1 MAEILWQPDEA
12 RIAASR
18 MTSFAASV
26 GVSLEGKD
34 AGYDTLWR
42 WSVQNRER
50 FWSAVWEDCKVVG
63 DQGATILGED
73 RMPGAE
79 WFPEA
84 SLNFAENLLAF
95 EGEQDAL
102 IFRSETGVRRSL
114 SRDALREA
122 VRGLQ
127 QQLQAWGIQPGD
139 RIAGFV
145 PNSEH
150 AVIGMLAASSLGAV
164 WSSCSPDFGTRG
176 VLDRFGQIEPKVL
189 LAIDGYTFKGKPI
202 DTKAKVEEIVAGL
215 PSLEHLVMVPFLQDL
230 METGAEDVAMES
242 GAVTCHAWK
251 DALQPTSDAALQF
264 TRLPFAHP
272 LYVMFSSGTTGQ
284 PKCIVHG
291 QGGTLLQHRKEH
303 ALHCDLREGEKFF
316 YFTTTGWMM
325 WNWLVTGLAEGATL
339 VLFDGNPFHP
349 DAAAL
354 WSMVVEEECA
364 IFGTSAKYLDAC
376 KKSGLTPRSSH
387 DLQHLRLILSTG
399 SPLVAESF
407 DWVYQE
413 VKADLQLAS
422 ITGGTDLL
430 SCFAGGCPIAPV
442 RRGELQK
449 RGLGMAVQV
458 WAEQDEPIVGEA
470 GELVCTESFP
480 SMPTGFWNDP
490 DGSRYHAAYFDFFP
504 GVWRHGDWVALTPD
518 QGMIVYGRSDATLNP
533 GGVRIGTAEIYRQV
547 EQIEVVE
554 EAVVIGQDTGDGD
567 QRVVLFVRLRAGST
581 LDETLSTRMRQEIRD
596 NATPRHVPSVICAV
610 DDIPRTRS
618 GKISEIA
625 VRDVVHGR
633 PVKNTEAL
641 ANPEALE
648 QYRDRT
654 ELRLG

>member
-18 MTSFAASV
+18 MASFAAAV
-26 GVSLEGKD
+26 DVPLEGKD
-34 AGYDTLWR
+34 GGYDALWR
-42 WSVQNRER
+42 WSVQRREP
-50 FWSAVWEDCKVVG
+50 FWSAIWDECEVVG
-63 DQGATILGED
+63 DKGETILGED
-73 RMPGAE
+73 VMPGAV

-84 SLNFAENLLAF
+84 SLNFAENLLRF
-95 EGEQDAL
+95 EGAEDAL
-102 IFRSETGVRRSL
+102 IFRGETGTRRTL
-114 SRDALREA
+114 SRDGLREA
-122 VRGLQ
+122 VRSLQ
-127 QQLQAWGIQPGD
+127 QQLQAWGVKPGD
-139 RIAGFV
+139 RVAGFL

-150 AVIGMLAASSLGAV
+150 AVIAMLAASSLGAV

-176 VLDRFGQIEPKVL
+176 VLDRFGQTEPKVL
-189 LAIDGYTFKGKPI
+189 FAIDGYTFKGKPI
-202 DTKAKVEEIVAGL
+202 DTTAKVKDIVAGL
-215 PSLEHLVMVPFLQDL
+215 PGLEHLVMVPFL
-230 METGAEDVAMES
+230 EGVSEVCS
-242 GAVTCHAWK
+242 GLTELGHATCHTWGTT
-251 DALQPTSDAALQF
+251 QEPVSDAPLHF
-264 TRLPFAHP
+264 ERLPFAHP

-349 DAAAL
+349 DTTAL
-354 WSMVVEEECA
+354 WDLVVEERCA

-376 KKSGLTPRSSH
+376 KKSGLTPRTSH
-387 DLQHLRLILSTG
+387 DLEQLRLILSTG

-422 ITGGTDLL
+422 ITGGTDLI

-458 WAEQDEPIVGEA
+458 WAEQDQPVVGEA

-490 DGSRYHAAYFDFFP
+490 DGTRYHEAYFDFYP

-567 QRVVLFVRLRAGST
+567 QRVVLFVRLAAGT
-581 LDETLSTRMRQEIRD
+581 ALDEALSKRIRQEIRQ
-596 NATPRHVPSVICAV
+596 NATPRHVPAVICAV

-633 PVKNTEAL
+633 MVKNTEAL

-648 QYRDRT
+648 QYRDRAD
-654 ELRLG
+654 LSQQ

>member
-1 MAEILWQPDEA
+1 MAEILWQPDAA

-18 MTSFAASV
+18 MASFAEAV
-26 GVSLEGKD
+26 GVPLVGKD
-34 AGYDTLWR
+34 HGYDALWR

-50 FWSAVWEDCKVVG
+50 FWSAIWDTCSVVG
-63 DQGATILGED
+63 EKGATVLGED
-73 RMPGAE
+73 VMPGAD

-84 SLNFAENLLAF
+84 SLNFAENLLRHDGP
-95 EGEQDAL
+95 EDAL
-102 IFRSETGVRRSL
+102 IFRGEDGSRRCW
-114 SRDALREA
+114 SRTRLREA

-127 QQLQAWGIQPGD
+127 QNMQAWGIQPGD
-139 RIAGFV
+139 RVAGFL

-150 AVIGMLAASSLGAV
+150 AVIAMLAASSLGAV

-189 LAIDGYTFKGKPI
+189 FAIDGYTFKGKPLS
-202 DTKAKVEEIVAGL
+202 TSTKVEEIVACL
-215 PSLEHLVMVPFLQDL
+215 PTLEHLVCIPFLGQGDL
-230 METGAEDVAMES
+230 P
-242 GAVTCHAWK
+242 AVEVRNHAWEEVLLP
-251 DALQPTSDAALQF
+251 DSTEALAF
-264 TRLPFAHP
+264 RRMPFAHP

-349 DAAAL
+349 DPAAL
-354 WSMVVEEECA
+354 WDLVAEEGCA
-364 IFGTSAKYLDAC
+364 VFGTSAKYLDAC
-376 KKSGLTPRSSH
+376 KKAGLTPSSTH
-387 DLQHLRLILSTG
+387 DLDALRLILSTG

-407 DWVYQE
+407 DWVYAE
-413 VKADLQLAS
+413 VKQDVQLAS
-422 ITGGTDLL
+422 ITGGTDLI
-430 SCFAGGCPIAPV
+430 SCFALGCPIAPV

-458 WAEQDEPIVGEA
+458 WAELDQPIVGEA

-490 DGSRYHAAYFDFFP
+490 DGSRYHAAYFDFYP

-547 EQIEVVE
+547 EQIEAVE

-567 QRVVLFVRLRAGST
+567 QRVVLFVRLRPQAA
-581 LDETLSTRMRQEIRD
+581 LDGELKDRIRKEIRA
-596 NATPRHVPSVICAV
+596 NATPRHVPAVICAV
-610 DDIPRTRS
+610 EDIPRTRS
-618 GKISEIA
+618 GKISEMA
-625 VRDVVHGR
+625 VRDVVHDR
-633 PVKNTEAL
+633 AVKNTEAL
-641 ANPEALE
+641 ANPQALE
-648 QYRDRT
+648 LYRDLP
-654 ELRLG
+654 ELAL

>member
-1 MAEILWQPDEA
+1 MAEILWQPDAA

-18 MTSFAASV
+18 MASFAEAV
-26 GVSLEGKD
+26 GVPLVGKD
-34 AGYDTLWR
+34 HGYDALWR

-50 FWSAVWEDCKVVG
+50 FWSAIWDTCSVVG
-63 DQGATILGED
+63 EKGATVLGED
-73 RMPGAE
+73 VMPGAD

-84 SLNFAENLLAF
+84 SLNFAENLLRHDGP
-95 EGEQDAL
+95 EDAL
-102 IFRSETGVRRSL
+102 IFRGEDGSRRCW
-114 SRDALREA
+114 SRTRLREA

-127 QQLQAWGIQPGD
+127 QNMQAWGIQPGD
-139 RIAGFV
+139 RVAGFL

-150 AVIGMLAASSLGAV
+150 AVIAMLAASSLGAV

-189 LAIDGYTFKGKPI
+189 FAIDGYTFKGKPLS
-202 DTKAKVEEIVAGL
+202 TSTKVEEIVAGL
-215 PSLEHLVMVPFLQDL
+215 PTLEHLVCIPFLGQGDL
-230 METGAEDVAMES
+230 P
-242 GAVTCHAWK
+242 AVEVRNHAWEEVLLP
-251 DALQPTSDAALQF
+251 DSTEALAF
-264 TRLPFAHP
+264 RRMPFAHP

-349 DAAAL
+349 DPAAL
-354 WSMVVEEECA
+354 WDLVAEEGCA
-364 IFGTSAKYLDAC
+364 VFGTSAKYLDAC
-376 KKSGLTPRSSH
+376 KKAGLTPSSTH
-387 DLQHLRLILSTG
+387 DLDALRLILSTG

-407 DWVYQE
+407 DWVYAE
-413 VKADLQLAS
+413 VKQDVQLAS
-422 ITGGTDLL
+422 ITGGTDLI
-430 SCFAGGCPIAPV
+430 SCFALGCPIAPV

-458 WAEQDEPIVGEA
+458 WAELDQPVVGEA

-490 DGSRYHAAYFDFFP
+490 DGSRYHAAYFDFYP

-547 EQIEVVE
+547 EQIEAVE

-567 QRVVLFVRLRAGST
+567 QRVVLFVRLRPQAA
-581 LDETLSTRMRQEIRD
+581 LDGELKDRIRKEIRA
-596 NATPRHVPSVICAV
+596 NATPRHVPAVICAV
-610 DDIPRTRS
+610 EDIPRTRS
-618 GKISEIA
+618 GKISEMA
-625 VRDVVHGR
+625 VRDVVHDR
-633 PVKNTEAL
+633 AVKNTEAL
-641 ANPEALE
+641 ANPQALE
-648 QYRDRT
+648 LYRDLP
-654 ELRLG
+654 ELAL